1 LALYDRPGGS
11 VLKVIVVGAGFAG
24 LAAARALEKGGAD
37 VTVLEARERVGG
49 RVWSTTMDNGVPVE
63 RGGEFIFEDYNTLK
77 GLCRDLGLELMARG
91 FNYGDRRPI
100 GDLASH
106 QAGLIPTAAKMAEN
120 RARRATAGMTGSM
133 ADVFDTTDIAP
144 EDRALL
150 EARFKIGLGWRL
162 DEISERWPSP
172 QISVDGHSEFF
183 EPLWVKGGNARIAE
197 RIAQELAGETRL
209 RSAALA
215 LEQHGS
221 GVTVRVGDGT
231 TVSADA
237 AVLALPVAIMRELE
251 FTPTLPPEKADAY
264 GRLGMADITKLHVT
278 LSERVVPDCIQTV
291 EVPYWAYTPAEPDG
305 LSSIVAAGAGGPEHR
320 ALLDIDAGNPAKFRA
335 SLSEA
340 WPELRLGKNMLLTP
354 WALDPWTR
362 GAYTWHPVD
371 WSDEA
376 QAALSAPF
384 GRVVFAGEHAAEE
397 QTLEG
402 VLNSGI
408 RAAGELLNTF
418 A

>member
-1 LALYDRPGGS
+1 M
-11 VLKVIVVGAGFAG
+11 KVIVVGAGFAG
-24 LAAARALEKGGAD
+24 VSAARTLEEAGAA
-37 VTVLEARERVGG
+37 VTLLEARERVGG

-63 RGGEFIFEDYNTLK
+63 RGGEFIFEDYSTLK
-77 GLCRDLGLELMARG
+77 SLCGELGLELMARG

-100 GDLASH
+100 GELANYR
-106 QAGLIPTAAKMAEN
+106 AGLIPTAAKMAEN
-120 RARRATAGMTGSM
+120 RAKRAATGMTGSM

-197 RIAQELAGETRL
+197 RIVEELAGEVRL

-215 LEQHGS
+215 VEQSSS
-221 GVTVRVGDGT
+221 GLTVQVGDGT

-251 FTPTLPPEKADAY
+251 FTPALPPEKADAY
-264 GRLGMADITKLHVT
+264 GRLGMNDITKLHIT

-320 ALLDIDAGNPAKFRA
+320 AMLEIDAGNPATFRA
-335 SLSEA
+335 RLSEA
-340 WPELRLGKNMLLTP
+340 WPELKLGDDMLLTP

-362 GAYTWHPVD
+362 GAYTFHPVD
-371 WSDEA
+371 WSDDA
-376 QAALSAPF
+376 QAALSSPF
-384 GRVVFAGEHAAEE
+384 GRVAFAGEHAAEE

-402 VLNSGI
+402 VLRSGI
-408 RAAGELLNTF
+408 RAANELLSAF
-418 A
+418 S

>member
-1 LALYDRPGGS
+1 M
-11 VLKVIVVGAGFAG
+11 KVIVVGAGFAG
-24 LAAARALEKGGAD
+24 LSAARTLEKEGAT
-37 VTVLEARERVGG
+37 VVVLEARERVGG

-63 RGGEFIFEDYNTLK
+63 RGGEFIFEDYSVLK
-77 GLCRDLGLELMARG
+77 SLCQELSLELMPRG
-91 FNYGDRRPI
+91 FNYGNRRPI
-100 GDLASH
+100 GELAAH
-106 QAGLIPTAAKMAEN
+106 RAGLIPTAAKMAEN
-120 RARRATAGMTGSM
+120 RAERAKAGMTGSI
-133 ADVFDTTDIAP
+133 ADVFDTTDITP

-150 EARFKIGLGWRL
+150 ESRFKIGLGWRL
-162 DEISERWPSP
+162 DEISERWPAP

-197 RIAQELAGETRL
+197 RVVEELAGETRL
-209 RSAALA
+209 RSAVLA
-215 LEQHGS
+215 VEQSGS
-221 GVTVRVGDGT
+221 GVTVRVGDAT

-237 AVLALPVAIMRELE
+237 AVLALPVATMRELE
-251 FTPTLPPEKADAY
+251 FAPALPPEKTDAY

-278 LSERVVPDCIQTV
+278 LSERVVPDCIQTM

-320 ALLDIDAGNPAKFRA
+320 SMLEIDSGGPAKFRS

-340 WPELRLGKNMLLTP
+340 WPELVLGHDMLLTP

-362 GAYTWHPVD
+362 GAYTFHPVD

-384 GRVVFAGEHAAEE
+384 DRLVFAAS
-397 QTLEG
+397 TRPR
-402 VLNSGI
+402 SRPW
-408 RAAGELLNTF
+408 RAFCAQVSERRTRS
-418 A
+418 

>member
-1 LALYDRPGGS
+1 
-11 VLKVIVVGAGFAG
+11 VKVIVVGAGFAG
-24 LAAARALEKGGAD
+24 LSAARTLEKEGAT
-37 VTVLEARERVGG
+37 VVVLEARERVGG

-63 RGGEFIFEDYNTLK
+63 RGGEFIFEDYSVLK
-77 GLCRDLGLELMARG
+77 SLCQELSLELMPRG
-91 FNYGDRRPI
+91 FNYGNRRPI
-100 GDLASH
+100 GELAAH
-106 QAGLIPTAAKMAEN
+106 RAGLIPTAAKMAEN
-120 RARRATAGMTGSM
+120 RAERAKAGMTGSI
-133 ADVFDTTDIAP
+133 ADVFDTTDITP

-150 EARFKIGLGWRL
+150 ESRFKIGLGWRL
-162 DEISERWPSP
+162 DEISERWPAP

-197 RIAQELAGETRL
+197 RVVEELAGETRL
-209 RSAALA
+209 RSAVLA
-215 LEQHGS
+215 VEQSGS
-221 GVTVRVGDGT
+221 GVTVRVGDAT

-237 AVLALPVAIMRELE
+237 AVLALPVATMRELE
-251 FTPTLPPEKADAY
+251 FAPALPPEKSDAY

-278 LSERVVPDCIQTV
+278 LSERVVPDCIQTM

-320 ALLDIDAGNPAKFRA
+320 SMLDIDSGSPAKFRS

-340 WPELRLGKNMLLTP
+340 WPELVLGHDMLLTP

-362 GAYTWHPVD
+362 GAYTFHPVD

-384 GRVVFAGEHAAEE
+384 DRLVFCGEHAAEE

-402 VLNSGI
+402 VLRSGI
-408 RAAGELLNTF
+408 RAANEVLS
-418 A
+418 AHSA